1 MKLLVALLL
10 SLGLFAG
17 NHSTVSSVAK
27 EKPTKPIP
35 PDECPDDLCLIYGR
49 IQFVEHFPDCKV
61 QVVGHFEDMRVQV
74 VEHFPDDVAKWQI
87 VENFPDYKIQ
97 IVEHFPDFTIR
108 YVEHF
113 PGVDGD

>member
-1 MKLLVALLL
+1 MKLLAALLL
-10 SLGLFAG
+10 LLGMLAG
-17 NHSTVSSVAK
+17 NHSTASSVAK
-27 EKPTKPIP
+27 EKRAKAVQT
-35 PDECPDDLCLIYGR
+35 DECPDDLCLIYGR

-61 QVVGHFEDMRVQV
+61 KVVEHFEDMRVQV

-87 VENFPDYKIQ
+87 VEHFPDYKIQ